1 MARLRSPLRMPGG
14 KSRVATL
21 IMSHFP
27 SGIDTLISPFMG
39 GGGVELLAAQSEIE
53 VTAYDGFLPLV
64 RFWQEVLSDP
74 TALANFVECC
84 FPLSKTD
91 FYSFQ
96 KGMAN
101 DDFFTTA
108 ARFFILNR
116 ASFSGTTMSGGCT
129 KTPSEGKNARFTQ
142 SSIDRL
148 REFANFQGK
157 LTVNYSLWP
166 DTLAQHRDEFM
177 YLDPPYMIGPKIYGI
192 RGDMHKG
199 FDHQGLAAALRAR
212 SAPWLLSYNDC
223 PEVRELYKGCT
234 IETAEWS
241 NSMGKT
247 RKQLELLIRN
257 Y

>member
-1 MARLRSPLRMPGG
+1 MSRVRSPLRFPGG
-14 KSRVATL
+14 KSLAVKIIAPMVPPEYKV
-21 IMSHFP
+21 IV
-27 SGIDTLISPFMG
+27 SPFMG
-39 GGGVELLAAQSEIE
+39 GGSLELHWAQNGRR

-157 LTVNYSLWP
+157 LTVNYSLWT
-166 DTLAQHRDEFM
+166 DTLANHTTEAM
-177 YLDPPYMIGPKIYGI
+177 YLDPPYMIGPKIYGA
-192 RGDMHKG
+192 RGDMHKD
-199 FDHQGLAAALRAR
+199 FDHKGLAAALRAR
-212 SAPWLLSYNDC
+212 TTPWLLSYNDC
-223 PEVRELYKGCT
+223 PEVRALYEGFK

-241 NSMGKT
+241 NSMGKKK
-247 RKQLELLIRN
+247 RQQELLIRN